1 VSDSPLSAPGLDG
14 LAAARLWAVTRFPY
28 LASGV
33 FGAQVIAER
42 GSGAVSVDE
51 SWRMRADPELT
62 AAWTPAQLGSVLVHH
77 VCHLLRTHG
86 ERAQAFGVRPD
97 EASTWVRA
105 ADAEINDDLVPAGL
119 ELPGRPVLPRDLH
132 AADGLLAEQYF
143 EGIRASAQEG
153 KGGARVGPD
162 LGGRSDDE
170 GTADGWADC
179 GSGADGMPRPGQ
191 QPGGLPPWQADLIRR
206 QVALDVVAHGKL
218 PGTVPAGLLRW
229 AQEVMSPKVNWRVL
243 LAAELRRAVAE
254 VAGAVDY
261 SYRRPSRRS
270 SVAGQV
276 VLPAL
281 RRPVPEVAVVCD
293 TSGSMTADLLAMVLA
308 EVEGLLR
315 TLGLARQVRVLACD
329 TAVGPA
335 QRVNS
340 ARQVQLIGGGGT
352 DMRAGIAAAAAL
364 RPRPAVT
371 VVLTDG
377 YTPWPAEQPKGMRIV
392 VGLIGPQARDAPSW
406 ARAVR
411 VEAELATYSKS
422 LIATARSPVGHRPA
436 GWSIQATGEP
446 LRYRPSAVTSCRAT
460 AAAEPGFCPVI
471 RFRSVTVNSLHGAP
485 VPGEEP
491 RAARAGR
498 PAPPRP
504 AAASRPPAALPT
516 PRARS

>member
-1 VSDSPLSAPGLDG
+1 VSDSGLDG
-14 LAAARLWAVTRFPY
+14 LAAARLWAATRFPY
-28 LASGV
+28 LASAV

-42 GSGAVSVDE
+42 GSGAVTVDE
-51 SWRMRADPELT
+51 SWRMHADPELT
-62 AAWTPAQLGSVLVHH
+62 ADWTPAQLGSVLVHH
-77 VCHLLRTHG
+77 VCHLLRAHG
-86 ERAQAFGVRPD
+86 ERARATGVRPD
-97 EASTWVRA
+97 EAATWVRA

-119 ELPGRPVLPRDLH
+119 ELPGRPVLPHDLH

-143 EGIRASAQEG
+143 EGIRT
-153 KGGARVGPD
+153 P
-162 LGGRSDDE
+162 GRE
-170 GTADGWADC
+170 RIGLEAADGWSDC

-191 QPGGLPPWQADLIRR
+191 QPGGLPRWQADLIRR
-206 QVALDVVAHGKL
+206 QVALDIAAHGKL

-229 AQEVMSPKVNWRVL
+229 AQQVMSPKVNWRVL

-270 SVAGQV
+270 AVAGQV

-315 TLGLARQVRVLACD
+315 ALGLARQLRVLACD

-335 QRVNS
+335 QRVSS
-340 ARQVQLIGGGGT
+340 ARQVELIGGGGT
-352 DMRAGIAAAAAL
+352 DMRTGIAAAAAL

-377 YTPWPAEQPKGMRIV
+377 FTPWPAEQPKGMRIV
-392 VGLIGPQARDAPSW
+392 VGLIGPRARDAPSW

-411 VEAELATYSKS
+411 VEPE
-422 LIATARSPVGHRPA
+422 
-436 GWSIQATGEP
+436 
-446 LRYRPSAVTSCRAT
+446 
-460 AAAEPGFCPVI
+460 
-471 RFRSVTVNSLHGAP
+471 
-485 VPGEEP
+485 
-491 RAARAGR
+491 
-498 PAPPRP
+498 
-504 AAASRPPAALPT
+504 
-516 PRARS
+516 